1 MNREI
6 KFRGKLKEKGM
17 KPVFFEGSLI
27 HVTSTYKGEEDEQ
40 ECNVYQI
47 VNEDGVAFFVEEET
61 IRTIYSDYTIK
72 MEKKYMSGDII
83 LTQPLK
89 DKPFSQKAKS
99 KRLRGIVKYQVLCGK
114 NFIGEPDKVKYW
126 GAEWD
131 IEIIDK
137 KDYEKYHN
145 YGWGLFFECEVIG
158 NIYDSPELLGGE

>member
-61 IRTIYSDYTIK
+61 IGQYTGLHDKNGKEIYEGDIVSKEVFDDTKPNYINKSYAKVVYIEELAGFYLVNKSNKILWKVADDKYNIEVVSTIYD
-72 MEKKYMSGDII
+72 
-83 LTQPLK
+83 
-89 DKPFSQKAKS
+89 
-99 KRLRGIVKYQVLCGK
+99 
-114 NFIGEPDKVKYW
+114 N
-126 GAEWD
+126 
-131 IEIIDK
+131 
-137 KDYEKYHN
+137 
-145 YGWGLFFECEVIG
+145 
-158 NIYDSPELLGGE
+158 PELLGGE

>member
-17 KPVFFEGSLI
+17 KPIFFEGSLI

-72 MEKKYMSGDII
+72 MEKKYMSGDIVRI
-83 LTQPLK
+83 
-89 DKPFSQKAKS
+89 
-99 KRLRGIVKYQVLCGK
+99 K
-114 NFIGEPDKVKYW
+114 NSL
-126 GAEWD
+126 
-131 IEIIDK
+131 IEI
-137 KDYEKYHN
+137 E
-145 YGWGLFFECEVIG
+145 GEVIFDA
-158 NIYDSPELLGGE
+158 IDLSFEVYDKENDCKEMLWYTNEKFEVLRKYIR

>member
-61 IRTIYSDYTIK
+61 IGQYT
-72 MEKKYMSGDII
+72 G
-83 LTQPLK
+83 LK
-89 DKPFSQKAKS
+89 DKNGKEIYEGDIVSKEVFDDTKPNYINKSYAKVVYIEELAGFYLVNKS
-99 KRLRGIVKYQVLCGK
+99 NKILWEVADDKY
-114 NFIGEPDKVKYW
+114 N
-126 GAEWD
+126 
-131 IEIIDK
+131 IE
-137 KDYEKYHN
+137 
-145 YGWGLFFECEVIG
+145 VVST
-158 NIYDSPELLGGE
+158 IYDNPELLGGE